1 MNFWFVYIQWVYEG
15 DLKSLTEG
23 VLHLSVFVV
32 V

>member
-1 MNFWFVYIQWVYEG
+1 MNFWFVYIQWAYER

-23 VLHLSVFVV
+23 VLHSSVFVV